1 MSVPAKNKLYS
12 SNAQETL
19 RAALGSGTLQQIKD
33 MLRAMHPAETARLLE
48 SVPKQERLL
57 IWGLV
62 ESEDEGEI
70 LLYLNEDVRSGL
82 IETMDAD
89 QLIAATGN
97 LEFDDLV
104 DFTADLPQALTQQLL
119 LSMDQQNRELLE
131 KALSYPEDSA
141 GGLMNTDTVTIRPDV
156 PVDVVLR
163 YLRMKGTLPGSTD
176 QLMVINRYGR
186 FVGMIS
192 LMTLVT
198 AELQSLIV
206 EIMETDIITFDTY
219 TPVQEV
225 AKAFQDHDLL
235 SAPVINVQGI
245 LQGRITID
253 DVVDVI
259 HDEGQQRLLSMAGL
273 DEDDDMFAPVISSA
287 RSRAVWLG
295 TNLFTAFLAASVVGI
310 FQDTIDQVVALAV
323 LMPIVASMG
332 GIGGSQTLTL
342 MIRGLALDQIGPT
355 NLRRLLRKEIMVALI
370 NGISWA
376 TMVGLV
382 ASMWFDNSA
391 LGVVIAAALILNMAC
406 AAGAGVGIP
415 ILLKRLNI
423 DPALAG
429 GVILTTITD
438 ILGFLTFLGLGTI
451 YLI

>member
-48 SVPKQERLL
+48 SVPRQERLL

-70 LLYLNEDVRSGL
+70 LLYLNDDVRSGL

-89 QLIAATGN
+89 QLIAVTGN

-198 AELQSLIV
+198 SELQSLIV

-287 RSRAVWLG
+287 RSRAIWLG

>member
-48 SVPKQERLL
+48 SVPRQERLL